1 MPPMWQLCVRIQG
14 HCCRNVRPP
23 EDTQFRPQFPWES
36 AASFP
41 EAAQG
46 FKLDVLEQCERL

>member
-1 MPPMWQLCVRIQG
+1 MSDSRRDTPSSYF
-14 HCCRNVRPP
+14 RPP
-23 EDTQFRPQFPWES
+23 LSWES

-46 FKLDVLEQCERL
+46 FKLDVLEQWERL

>member
-1 MPPMWQLCVRIQG
+1 MSDS
-14 HCCRNVRPP
+14 CR
-23 EDTQFRPQFPWES
+23 DTPSSSALHFPWES